1 MRLACT
7 AAILAW
13 GTASAQAQS
22 LLELYQT
29 AHGYDAPYQSAL
41 ANAQAS
47 QARAD
52 QARAGLLP
60 QLGMQAG
67 AQHNWADTHVLG
79 GGSSRSFNTLNA
91 ALVGSQPLYR
101 PANRIAWDQGQRA
114 AEAARVQL
122 HSVEQDLIVRLSQA
136 YFDVLAAEESLAF
149 VRALKAAVAEQL
161 ESAKRNFEVGNAT
174 ITDSREAQARFDLA
188 TAQEIAAE
196 NDLRVKKLALDQ
208 LVGLTGVDPRPLAQP
223 IALPQ
228 PQPPDV
234 NTWVDRA
241 VNEHPAVVQS
251 RMALDIARLETAK
264 AKTGHLPTVDLQASV
279 GQNRYPD
286 GNPSVSAA
294 PSARY
299 RSTNAGV
306 GVVLNWPLFAGFAVE
321 NRVRET
327 LSLEDKARADLEN
340 IQRTV
345 AQATRAAYFG
355 VQSGHGQVAALEA
368 AEQSSL
374 TALQANQLGYQVG
387 VRINIDVLN
396 AQSQLYQTRRDLA
409 RARYDVLVGLLRLK
423 QASGTLTADDL
434 LPINQM
440 LAAEGARPPVVV
452 APLAPM
458 APAGA
463 ASAPGATAPSPAD
476 ATRPARADRR

>member
-60 QLGMQAG
+60 QVGLQAG
-67 AQHNWADTHVLG
+67 AQRNWAETNVAG
-79 GGSSRSFNTLNA
+79 QSSSRSFNVLNGSI
-91 ALVGSQPLYR
+91 VGSQPLYR
-101 PANRIAWDQGQRA
+101 PANRITWDQGQRA

-223 IALPQ
+223 IVLPQ
-228 PQPPDV
+228 PQPHAV

-241 VNEHPAVVQS
+241 VKQHPAVVQS

-368 AEQSSL
+368 AEASSL